1 MFPCFTSTK
10 MLISNQRQETILLTR
25 LVQHL
30 SGTDT
35 DTVTLVSNDGV
46 KFPVSRLAF
55 CFFSNYCPS
64 NSFDLVLCPMS
75 VEDLSTIVEALNL
88 KKYEELDK
96 DVASKLQLLG
106 LDPITLNDFILK
118 YDGQDQTVSFNRLS
132 IIHTLNLIREKC
144 HC

>member
-1 MFPCFTSTK
+1 M
-10 MLISNQRQETILLTR
+10 TR

-35 DTVTLVSNDGV
+35 DTVTLVSSDGV
-46 KFPVSRLAF
+46 KFPVSRLVF

-64 NSFDLVLCPMS
+64 NSFDLVLCPMG

-96 DVASKLQLLG
+96 HDSITHSLHNLQNICL
-106 LDPITLNDFILK
+106 
-118 YDGQDQTVSFNRLS
+118 YDKFQAYSS
-132 IIHTLNLIREKC
+132 
-144 HC
+144 